1 MANRAVIYEKVKVI
15 SEAILGLV
23 ALHSVIA
30 LFASIGFYI
39 DSGTINLLV
48 ITTRFSLLFFI
59 IQELLRFIFFP
70 KRAAFFKERWIEFL
84 FSLLFLIILIE
95 PSIVFEIIAFF
106 APRIVTNDANIIF
119 LAVVNIILIILF
131 VIKASKYTDAFL
143 RINLH
148 PAAIFAISFA
158 TIILIGSFML
168 SLPKATVDGQFTSY
182 IDALFTS
189 TSAVCVTGLVVENTA
204 THFSRFGQIII
215 LILIQIGGLGV
226 MTLTTFFA
234 AMFAGGLSVRVRL
247 LMKEY
252 LGQLQIGGVAKLI
265 KQIFAFTFVI
275 EGIGAFLLYATLS
288 ETTNLSRS
296 EIIYQSIF
304 HSISAFCNAGFS
316 TFQAGLME
324 NFIQNN
330 AVFLIV
336 IMLLII
342 LGGLGFSVLLNLSE
356 LFKFQLGKKF
366 KIRYNSKLRSST
378 KLVLLTTAI
387 LLIGGAV
394 LIFILKPVEMYKSMT
409 IPQQILHSFFLSVTS
424 RTAGYNSIPSEA
436 LPISVALVVIF
447 LMWIGASPGSTGGGI
462 KTTTFSLTLL
472 SLYNHL
478 IGKERIEVFHR
489 EIDPKNITQ
498 AYLVIVANLVSLG
511 IAFFFLILFESGK
524 EPLDLL
530 FELVSAASTVGLSR
544 NISPFLSEGGKIV
557 IILTMFIG
565 RVGFLNFFSAFVKP
579 RIEPKYHYP
588 REGILVG

>member
-1 MANRAVIYEKVKVI
+1 VTNRAEIYDRAKVI

-23 ALHSVIA
+23 ALHSIIA
-30 LFASIGFYI
+30 LLAAIGFYI
-39 DSGTINLLV
+39 DENTINLLV
-48 ITTRFSLLFFI
+48 TTTRFSLAFFI
-59 IQELLRFIFFP
+59 IQEIIRFIFYP
-70 KRAAFFKERWIEFL
+70 KRSSFFAERWLEFIFSIL
-84 FSLLFLIILIE
+84 FCAILIF
-95 PSIVFEIIAFF
+95 PSIIFELIAYF
-106 APRIVTNDANIIF
+106 APKITPKNASIIF
-119 LAVVNIILIILF
+119 LTVINIILLIIF
-131 VIKASKYTDAFL
+131 IIKASKYTDTFL
-143 RINLH
+143 KINLH

-168 SLPKATVDGQFTSY
+168 SLPKATVEGEATTY

-189 TSAVCVTGLVVENTA
+189 TSAVCVTGLVVVNTA
-204 THFSRFGQIII
+204 THFTQFGQIVI
-215 LILIQIGGLGV
+215 LLLIQIGGLGV

-265 KQIFAFTFVI
+265 KQIFGFTFTI
-275 EGIGAFLLYATLS
+275 EGIGAILLFGILT
-288 ETTNLSRS
+288 ETSNLSIS
-296 EIIYQSIF
+296 ERIYQSIF

-324 NFIQNN
+324 NYIQNN

-356 LFKFQLGKKF
+356 LFKYQRGNKF
-366 KIRYNSKLRSST
+366 KIRYKSKLRSST

-424 RTAGYNSIPSEA
+424 RTAGYNSIPSEL
-436 LPISVALVVIF
+436 LPIPVALIVIF
-447 LMWIGASPGSTGGGI
+447 LMWVGASPGSTGGGI
-462 KTTTFSLTLL
+462 KTTTFSLAVL

-489 EIDPKNITQ
+489 EIDQKNIHQ
-498 AYLVIVANLVSLG
+498 AYLVIAANLLALS
-511 IAFFFLILFESGK
+511 IAYFFLILFETNK
-524 EPLDLL
+524 APLDLL

-544 NISPFLSEGGKIV
+544 NISPFLSVGGKIV

-579 RIEPKYHYP
+579 RVEPKYHYP
-588 REGILVG
+588 KEGILVG